1 LPNLKQYNVV
11 MKNII
16 TYVIAILFSVTQYSQ
31 SKEECFANLSIF
43 AEYAKVKNYKAA
55 YQPWVDLKNQCPDL
69 NSAIYVLGERMLKSF
84 IKSSDDSLKVQYQ
97 NDLVDLYDEWLQ
109 YFPKTKRGVSEVGKI
124 LAIKAQALSD
134 YNLADDTEILKIYDD
149 AFSRDPKSF
158 KSPKGLYNYFKM
170 YFKLYKAGDPNI
182 TLEKVFDKYEELTEK
197 FEYEMDVYT
206 SKLDALLKKE
216 ENSDPLTSR
225 EIRNKKV
232 YGVNMVACNT
242 YLNNLNAII
251 AKESTCENL
260 IPLYRKN
267 FDNFKSDAVWL
278 NRAAS
283 RMDSKDCSDDP
294 LFVELVE
301 ALHALNPSANSAY
314 YLGLLNDKS
323 GDTKL
328 AIEYYNESIEL
339 ETDNL
344 KKAKTLYKI
353 ALKFK
358 KSRQFS
364 KSRTYAN
371 RALKYQPSMGRAYLL
386 IANLYANSANNCGKS
401 QFEKR
406 SIYWLALKQA
416 KKAASVDASVRKL
429 ANKTAASYE
438 GRAPSKTDIFSEA
451 MGGKTISFSCWIGKS
466 VTVPSLN

>member
-1 LPNLKQYNVV
+1 MRKIVFVLIVLFFS
-11 MKNII
+11 NIQ
-16 TYVIAILFSVTQYSQ
+16 FSQ

-55 YQPWVDLKNQCPDL
+55 YQPWLELKKQCPDL

-84 IKSSDDSLKVQYQ
+84 IKSSDDTAKLQFQK
-97 NDLVDLYDEWLQ
+97 DLVNLYDEWLQ
-109 YFPKTKRGVSEVGKI
+109 YFPKSKRGVSEVGKI
-124 LAIKAQALSD
+124 LAIKAQTMLDYKLASD
-134 YNLADDTEILKIYDD
+134 SEIVQIYDD
-149 AFSRDPKSF
+149 AFKNDPKSF
-158 KSPKGLYNYFKM
+158 KSPKGLYNYFKL
-170 YFKLYKAGDPNI
+170 YFKMYKSDDQDVS
-182 TLEKVFDKYEELTEK
+182 LEEVFDKYEELTEK
-197 FEYEMDVYT
+197 FEYEMGAYT
-206 SKLDALLKKE
+206 AKLDLILKKE
-216 ENSDPLTSR
+216 ENSTPLSSR

-232 YGVNMVACNT
+232 YEVNMVACNT

-267 FDNFKSDAVWL
+267 FDSFKSDSVWL

-301 ALHALNPSANSAY
+301 ALHELNPSANSAY
-314 YLGLLNDKS
+314 YLGLLNDKK
-323 GDTKL
+323 GDSKL
-328 AIEYYNESIEL
+328 AIEYYNESIDL

-358 KSRQFS
+358 KSGQFS

-371 RALKYQPSMGRAYLL
+371 KALKYQPSMGKAYLL
-386 IANLYANSANNCGKS
+386 IGNLYASSANNCGTS

-406 SIYWLALKQA
+406 SIYWLALKEA

-451 MGGKTISFSCWIGKS
+451 MGGKKISFNCWIGKS

>member
-1 LPNLKQYNVV
+1 MRKIVFVLIVLFFS
-11 MKNII
+11 NIQ
-16 TYVIAILFSVTQYSQ
+16 FSQ

-55 YQPWVDLKNQCPDL
+55 YQPWLELKKQCPDL

-84 IKSSDDSLKVQYQ
+84 IKSSDDTAKLQFQK
-97 NDLVDLYDEWLQ
+97 DLVNLYDEWLQ
-109 YFPKTKRGVSEVGKI
+109 YFPKSKRGVSEVGKI
-124 LAIKAQALSD
+124 LAIKAQTMLDYKLASD
-134 YNLADDTEILKIYDD
+134 SEIVQIYDD
-149 AFSRDPKSF
+149 AFKNDPKSF
-158 KSPKGLYNYFKM
+158 KSPKGLYNYFKL
-170 YFKLYKAGDPNI
+170 YFKMYKSDDQDVS
-182 TLEKVFDKYEELTEK
+182 LEEVFDKYEELTEK
-197 FEYEMDVYT
+197 FEYEMGAYT
-206 SKLDALLKKE
+206 AKLDLILKKE
-216 ENSDPLTSR
+216 ENSTPLSSR

-232 YGVNMVACNT
+232 YEVNMVACNT

-267 FDNFKSDAVWL
+267 FDSFKSDSVWL

-301 ALHALNPSANSAY
+301 ALHELNPSANSAY
-314 YLGLLNDKS
+314 YLGLLNDKK
-323 GDTKL
+323 GDSKL
-328 AIEYYNESIEL
+328 AIEYYNESIDL

-358 KSRQFS
+358 KSGQFS

-371 RALKYQPSMGRAYLL
+371 KALKYQPSMGKAYLL
-386 IANLYANSANNCGKS
+386 IGNLYATSANNCGTS

-406 SIYWLALKQA
+406 SIYWLALKEA

-451 MGGKTISFSCWIGKS
+451 MGGKKISFNCWIGKS

>member
-1 LPNLKQYNVV
+1 MRKIVFVLIV
-11 MKNII
+11 
-16 TYVIAILFSVTQYSQ
+16 LFFSNNQFSQ

-55 YQPWVDLKNQCPDL
+55 YQPWLELKKQCPDL

-84 IKSSDDSLKVQYQ
+84 IKSSDDTAKLQFQK
-97 NDLVDLYDEWLQ
+97 DLVNLYDEWLQ
-109 YFPKTKRGVSEVGKI
+109 YFPKSKRGVSEVGKI
-124 LAIKAQALSD
+124 LAIKAQTMLDYKLASD
-134 YNLADDTEILKIYDD
+134 SEIVQIYDD
-149 AFSRDPKSF
+149 AFKNDPKSF
-158 KSPKGLYNYFKM
+158 KSPKGLYNYFKL
-170 YFKLYKAGDPNI
+170 YFKMYKSDDQDVS
-182 TLEKVFDKYEELTEK
+182 LEEVFDKYEELTEK
-197 FEYEMDVYT
+197 FEYEMGAYT
-206 SKLDALLKKE
+206 AKLDLILKKE
-216 ENSDPLTSR
+216 ENSTPLSSR

-232 YGVNMVACNT
+232 YEVNMVACNT
-242 YLNNLNAII
+242 YLNKLNAII

-267 FDNFKSDAVWL
+267 FDSFKSDSVWL

-301 ALHALNPSANSAY
+301 ALHELNPSANSAY
-314 YLGLLNDKS
+314 YLGLLNDKK
-323 GDTKL
+323 GDSKL
-328 AIEYYNESIEL
+328 AIEYYNESIDL

-358 KSRQFS
+358 KSGQFS

-371 RALKYQPSMGRAYLL
+371 KALKYQPSMGKAYLL
-386 IANLYANSANNCGKS
+386 IGNLYASSANNCGTS

-406 SIYWLALKQA
+406 SIYWLALKEA

-451 MGGKTISFSCWIGKS
+451 MGGKKISFNCWIGKS

>member
-1 LPNLKQYNVV
+1 MRKIVFVLIVLFFS
-11 MKNII
+11 NIQ
-16 TYVIAILFSVTQYSQ
+16 FSQ

-55 YQPWVDLKNQCPDL
+55 YQPWLELKKQCPDL

-84 IKSSDDSLKVQYQ
+84 IKSSDDTAKLQFQK
-97 NDLVDLYDEWLQ
+97 DLVNLYDEWLQ
-109 YFPKTKRGVSEVGKI
+109 YFPKSKRGVSEVGKI
-124 LAIKAQALSD
+124 LAIKAQTMLDYKLASD
-134 YNLADDTEILKIYDD
+134 SEIVQIYDE
-149 AFSRDPKSF
+149 AFKKDPKSF
-158 KSPKGLYNYFKM
+158 KSPTGLYNYFKL
-170 YFKLYKAGDPNI
+170 YFKMYKSDDQDVS
-182 TLEKVFDKYEELTEK
+182 LEEVFDKYEELTEK
-197 FEYEMDVYT
+197 FEYEMGAYT
-206 SKLDALLKKE
+206 AKLDLILKKE
-216 ENSDPLTSR
+216 ENSTPLSSR

-232 YGVNMVACNT
+232 YEVNMVACDT

-251 AKESTCENL
+251 AQESTCENL

-267 FDNFKSDAVWL
+267 FESFKSDSVWL

-301 ALHALNPSANSAY
+301 ALHELNPSANSAY
-314 YLGLLNDKS
+314 YLGLLNDKK
-323 GDTKL
+323 GDSKL
-328 AIEYYNESIEL
+328 AIEYYNESIDL

-358 KSRQFS
+358 KSGQFS

-371 RALKYQPSMGRAYLL
+371 KALNYQPSMGKAYLL
-386 IANLYANSANNCGKS
+386 IGNLYASSANNCGTS

-406 SIYWLALKQA
+406 SIYWLALKEA

-451 MGGKTISFSCWIGKS
+451 MGGKKISFNCWIGKS

>member
-1 LPNLKQYNVV
+1 MRKIVFVLIVLFFS
-11 MKNII
+11 NIQ
-16 TYVIAILFSVTQYSQ
+16 FSQ

-55 YQPWVDLKNQCPDL
+55 YQPWLELKKQCPDL

-84 IKSSDDSLKVQYQ
+84 IKSSDDTAKLQFQK
-97 NDLVDLYDEWLQ
+97 DLVNLYDEWLQ
-109 YFPKTKRGVSEVGKI
+109 YFPKSKRGVSEVGKI
-124 LAIKAQALSD
+124 LAIKAQTMLDYKLASD
-134 YNLADDTEILKIYDD
+134 SEIVQIYDD
-149 AFSRDPKSF
+149 AFKNDPKSF
-158 KSPKGLYNYFKM
+158 KSPKGLYNYFKL
-170 YFKLYKAGDPNI
+170 YFKMYKSDDQDVS
-182 TLEKVFDKYEELTEK
+182 LEEVFDKYEELTEK
-197 FEYEMDVYT
+197 FEYEMGAYT
-206 SKLDALLKKE
+206 AKLDLILKKE
-216 ENSDPLTSR
+216 ENSTPLSSR

-232 YGVNMVACNT
+232 YEVNMVACNT

-267 FDNFKSDAVWL
+267 FDSFKYDSVWL

-301 ALHALNPSANSAY
+301 ALHELNPSANSAY
-314 YLGLLNDKS
+314 YLGLLNDKK
-323 GDTKL
+323 GDSKL
-328 AIEYYNESIEL
+328 AIEYYNESIDL

-358 KSRQFS
+358 KSGQFS

-371 RALKYQPSMGRAYLL
+371 KALKYQPSMGKAYLL
-386 IANLYANSANNCGKS
+386 IGNLYASSANNCGTS

-406 SIYWLALKQA
+406 SIYWLALKEA

-451 MGGKTISFSCWIGKS
+451 MGGKKISFNCWIGKS

>member
-1 LPNLKQYNVV
+1 MRKIVFVLIVLFFS
-11 MKNII
+11 NIQ
-16 TYVIAILFSVTQYSQ
+16 FSQ

-55 YQPWVDLKNQCPDL
+55 YQPWLELKKQCPDL
-69 NSAIYVLGERMLKSF
+69 NSAIYVLGERILKSF
-84 IKSSDDSLKVQYQ
+84 IKSSDDTAKLQFQK
-97 NDLVDLYDEWLQ
+97 DLVNLYDEWIQ
-109 YFPKTKRGVSEVGKI
+109 YFPKSKRGVSEVGKI
-124 LAIKAQALSD
+124 LAIKAQTMLDYKLASD
-134 YNLADDTEILKIYDD
+134 SEIFQIYDD
-149 AFSRDPKSF
+149 AFKKDPKSF
-158 KSPKGLYNYFKM
+158 KSPKGLYNYFKL
-170 YFKLYKAGDPNI
+170 YFKMYKSDDQDVS
-182 TLEKVFDKYEELTEK
+182 LEEVFDKYEELTEK
-197 FEYEMDVYT
+197 FEYEMGAYT
-206 SKLDALLKKE
+206 AKLDLILKKE
-216 ENSDPLTSR
+216 ENSTPLSSR

-232 YGVNMVACNT
+232 YEVNMVACNT

-267 FDNFKSDAVWL
+267 FDSFKSDSVWL

-301 ALHALNPSANSAY
+301 ALHELNPSANSAY
-314 YLGLLNDKS
+314 YLGLLNDKK
-323 GDTKL
+323 GDSKL
-328 AIEYYNESIEL
+328 AIEYYNESIDL

-358 KSRQFS
+358 KSGQFS

-371 RALKYQPSMGRAYLL
+371 KALKYQPSMGKAYLL
-386 IANLYANSANNCGKS
+386 IGNLYASSANNCGTS

-406 SIYWLALKQA
+406 SIYWLALKEA

-451 MGGKTISFSCWIGKS
+451 MGGKKISFNCWIGKS

>member
-1 LPNLKQYNVV
+1 MRKIVFVLIVLFFS
-11 MKNII
+11 NIQ
-16 TYVIAILFSVTQYSQ
+16 FSQ

-55 YQPWVDLKNQCPDL
+55 YQPWLELKKQCPDL

-84 IKSSDDSLKVQYQ
+84 IKSSDDTAKLQFQK
-97 NDLVDLYDEWLQ
+97 DLVNLYDEWLQ
-109 YFPKTKRGVSEVGKI
+109 YFPKSKRGVSEVGKI
-124 LAIKAQALSD
+124 LAIKAQTMLDYKLASD
-134 YNLADDTEILKIYDD
+134 SEIVQIYDD
-149 AFSRDPKSF
+149 AFKKDPKSF
-158 KSPKGLYNYFKM
+158 KSPKGLYNYFKL
-170 YFKLYKAGDPNI
+170 YFKMYKSDDQDVS
-182 TLEKVFDKYEELTEK
+182 LEEVFDKYEELTEK
-197 FEYEMDVYT
+197 FEYEMGAYT
-206 SKLDALLKKE
+206 AKLDLILKKE
-216 ENSDPLTSR
+216 ENSTPLSSR

-232 YGVNMVACNT
+232 YEVNMVACNT

-267 FDNFKSDAVWL
+267 FDSFKSDSVWL

-301 ALHALNPSANSAY
+301 ALHELNPSANSAY
-314 YLGLLNDKS
+314 YLGLLNDKK
-323 GDTKL
+323 GDSKL
-328 AIEYYNESIEL
+328 AIEYYNESIDL

-358 KSRQFS
+358 KSGQFS

-371 RALKYQPSMGRAYLL
+371 KALKYQPSMGKAYLL
-386 IANLYANSANNCGKS
+386 IGNLYASSANNCGTS

-406 SIYWLALKQA
+406 SIYWLALKEA

-451 MGGKTISFSCWIGKS
+451 MGGKKISFNCWIGKS

>member
-1 LPNLKQYNVV
+1 MRKIVFVLIVLFFS
-11 MKNII
+11 NIQ
-16 TYVIAILFSVTQYSQ
+16 FSQ

-55 YQPWVDLKNQCPDL
+55 YQPWLELKKQCPDL

-84 IKSSDDSLKVQYQ
+84 IKSSDDTAKLQFQK
-97 NDLVDLYDEWLQ
+97 DLVNLYDEWLQ
-109 YFPKTKRGVSEVGKI
+109 YFPKSKRGVSEVGKI
-124 LAIKAQALSD
+124 LAIKAQTMLDYKLASD
-134 YNLADDTEILKIYDD
+134 SEIVQIYDD
-149 AFSRDPKSF
+149 AFKNDPKSF
-158 KSPKGLYNYFKM
+158 KSPKGLYNYFKL
-170 YFKLYKAGDPNI
+170 YFKMYKSDDQEVS
-182 TLEKVFDKYEELTEK
+182 LEEVFDKYEELTEK
-197 FEYEMDVYT
+197 FEYEMGAYT
-206 SKLDALLKKE
+206 AKLDLILKKE
-216 ENSDPLTSR
+216 ENSTPLSSR

-232 YGVNMVACNT
+232 YEVNMVACNT

-267 FDNFKSDAVWL
+267 FDSFKSDSVWL

-301 ALHALNPSANSAY
+301 ALHELNPSANSAY
-314 YLGLLNDKS
+314 YLGLLNDKK
-323 GDTKL
+323 GDSKL
-328 AIEYYNESIEL
+328 AIEYYNESIDL

-358 KSRQFS
+358 KSGQFS

-371 RALKYQPSMGRAYLL
+371 KALKYQPSMGKAYLL
-386 IANLYANSANNCGKS
+386 IGNLYASSANNCGTS

-406 SIYWLALKQA
+406 SIYWLALKEA

-451 MGGKTISFSCWIGKS
+451 MGGKKISFNCWIGKS

>member
-1 LPNLKQYNVV
+1 MRKIVFVLIVLFFS
-11 MKNII
+11 NIQ
-16 TYVIAILFSVTQYSQ
+16 FSQ

-55 YQPWVDLKNQCPDL
+55 YQPWLELKKQCPDL
-69 NSAIYVLGERMLKSF
+69 NSAIYVLGERILKSF
-84 IKSSDDSLKVQYQ
+84 IKSSDDTAKLQFQK
-97 NDLVDLYDEWLQ
+97 DLVNLYDEWLQ
-109 YFPKTKRGVSEVGKI
+109 YFPKSKRGVSEVGKI
-124 LAIKAQALSD
+124 LAIKAQTMLDYKLASD
-134 YNLADDTEILKIYDD
+134 SEIVQIYDD
-149 AFSRDPKSF
+149 AFKNDPKSF
-158 KSPKGLYNYFKM
+158 KSPKGLYNYFKL
-170 YFKLYKAGDPNI
+170 YFKMYKSDDQDVS
-182 TLEKVFDKYEELTEK
+182 LEEVFNKYEELTEK
-197 FEYEMDVYT
+197 FEYEMGAYT
-206 SKLDALLKKE
+206 AKLDLILKKE
-216 ENSDPLTSR
+216 ENSTPLSSR

-232 YGVNMVACNT
+232 YEVNMVACNT

-267 FDNFKSDAVWL
+267 FDSFKSDSVWL

-301 ALHALNPSANSAY
+301 ALHELNPSANSAY
-314 YLGLLNDKS
+314 YLGLLNDKK
-323 GDTKL
+323 GDSKL
-328 AIEYYNESIEL
+328 AIEYYNESIDL

-358 KSRQFS
+358 KSGQFS

-371 RALKYQPSMGRAYLL
+371 KALKYQPSMGKAYLL
-386 IANLYANSANNCGKS
+386 IGNLYASSANNCGTS

-406 SIYWLALKQA
+406 SIYWLALKEA

-451 MGGKTISFSCWIGKS
+451 MGGKKISFNCWIGKS

>member
-1 LPNLKQYNVV
+1 MRKIVFVLIVLFFS
-11 MKNII
+11 NIQ
-16 TYVIAILFSVTQYSQ
+16 FSQ

-55 YQPWVDLKNQCPDL
+55 YQPWLELKKQCPDL

-84 IKSSDDSLKVQYQ
+84 IESSDDTAKLQFQK
-97 NDLVDLYDEWLQ
+97 DLVNLYDEWLQ
-109 YFPKTKRGVSEVGKI
+109 YFPKSKRGVSEVGKI
-124 LAIKAQALSD
+124 LAIKAQTMLDYKLASD
-134 YNLADDTEILKIYDD
+134 SEIVQIYDD
-149 AFSRDPKSF
+149 AFKNDPKSF
-158 KSPKGLYNYFKM
+158 KSPKGLYNYFKL
-170 YFKLYKAGDPNI
+170 YFKMYKSDDQDVS
-182 TLEKVFDKYEELTEK
+182 LEEVFDKYEELTEK
-197 FEYEMDVYT
+197 FEYEMGAYT
-206 SKLDALLKKE
+206 AKLDLILKKE
-216 ENSDPLTSR
+216 ENSTPLSSR

-232 YGVNMVACNT
+232 YEVNMVACNT

-267 FDNFKSDAVWL
+267 FDSFKSDSVWL

-301 ALHALNPSANSAY
+301 ALHELNPSANSAY
-314 YLGLLNDKS
+314 YLGLLNDKK
-323 GDTKL
+323 GDSKL
-328 AIEYYNESIEL
+328 AIEYYNESIDL

-358 KSRQFS
+358 KSGQFS

-371 RALKYQPSMGRAYLL
+371 KALKYQPSMGKAYLL
-386 IANLYANSANNCGKS
+386 IGNLYASSANNCGTS

-406 SIYWLALKQA
+406 SIYWLALKEA

-451 MGGKTISFSCWIGKS
+451 MGGKKISFNCWIGKS

>member
-1 LPNLKQYNVV
+1 MRKIVFVLIVLFFS
-11 MKNII
+11 NIQ
-16 TYVIAILFSVTQYSQ
+16 FSQ

-55 YQPWVDLKNQCPDL
+55 YQPWLELKKQCPDL

-84 IKSSDDSLKVQYQ
+84 IKSSDDTAKIQFQ
-97 NDLVDLYDEWLQ
+97 KDLVNLYDEWLQ
-109 YFPKTKRGVSEVGKI
+109 YFPKSKRGVSEVGKI
-124 LAIKAQALSD
+124 LAIKAQTMLDYKLASD
-134 YNLADDTEILKIYDD
+134 SEIVQIYDD
-149 AFSRDPKSF
+149 AFKKDPKSF
-158 KSPKGLYNYFKM
+158 KSPKGLYNYFKL
-170 YFKLYKAGDPNI
+170 YFKMYKSDDQDVS
-182 TLEKVFDKYEELTEK
+182 LEEVFDKYEELTEK
-197 FEYEMDVYT
+197 FEYEMGAYT
-206 SKLDALLKKE
+206 AKLDLILKKE
-216 ENSDPLTSR
+216 ENSTPLSSR

-232 YGVNMVACNT
+232 YEVNMVACNT

-267 FDNFKSDAVWL
+267 FDSFKSDSVWL

-301 ALHALNPSANSAY
+301 ALHELNPSANSAY
-314 YLGLLNDKS
+314 YLGLLNDKK
-323 GDTKL
+323 GDSKL
-328 AIEYYNESIEL
+328 AIEYYNESIDL

-358 KSRQFS
+358 KSGQFS

-371 RALKYQPSMGRAYLL
+371 KALKYQPSMGKAYLL
-386 IANLYANSANNCGKS
+386 IGNLYASSANNCGTS

-406 SIYWLALKQA
+406 SIYWLALKEA

-451 MGGKTISFSCWIGKS
+451 MGGKKISFNCWIGKS

>member
-1 LPNLKQYNVV
+1 
-11 MKNII
+11 MKKIVLTLIVLIISNIQ
-16 TYVIAILFSVTQYSQ
+16 FSQ
-31 SKEECFANLSIF
+31 SNEECFANLSIF
-43 AEYAKVKNYKAA
+43 AEYAKVKNYKSA
-55 YQPWVDLKNQCPDL
+55 YQPWLELKKQCPDL

-84 IKSSDDSLKVQYQ
+84 IKSSDNTAKLQFQK
-97 NDLVDLYDEWLQ
+97 DLVNLYDEWLQ
-109 YFPKTKRGVSEVGKI
+109 YFPKSKRGESEVGKI
-124 LAIKAQALSD
+124 LAIKAQTMLDYKLGSD
-134 YNLADDTEILKIYDD
+134 SEIVQIYDE
-149 AFSRDPKSF
+149 AFKKDPTSF
-158 KSPKGLYNYFKM
+158 KSPKGLYNYFKL
-170 YFKLYKAGDPNI
+170 YFKMYKSDDQDVS
-182 TLEKVFDKYEELTEK
+182 LEEVFDKYEELTEK
-197 FEYEMDVYT
+197 FEYEMGAYT
-206 SKLDALLKKE
+206 AKLDLILKKE
-216 ENSDPLTSR
+216 ENSTPLSSR

-232 YGVNMVACNT
+232 YEVNMVACDT

-267 FDNFKSDAVWL
+267 FESFKSDSVGL

-301 ALHALNPSANSAY
+301 ALHELNPSANSAY
-314 YLGLLNDKS
+314 YLGLLNDKK
-323 GDTKL
+323 GDSNL
-328 AIEYYNESIEL
+328 AIEYYNESIDL

-358 KSRQFS
+358 KSGQFS

-371 RALKYQPSMGRAYLL
+371 KALTYQPSMGKAYLL
-386 IANLYANSANNCGKS
+386 IGNLYASSANNCGTS

-406 SIYWLALKQA
+406 SIYWLALKEA

-451 MGGKTISFSCWIGKS
+451 MGGKKISFNCWIGKS

>member
-1 LPNLKQYNVV
+1 MRKIVFVLIVLFFS
-11 MKNII
+11 NIQ
-16 TYVIAILFSVTQYSQ
+16 FSQ

-55 YQPWVDLKNQCPDL
+55 YQPWLELKKQCPDL

-84 IKSSDDSLKVQYQ
+84 IESSDDTAKLQFQK
-97 NDLVDLYDEWLQ
+97 DLVNLYDEWLQ
-109 YFPKTKRGVSEVGKI
+109 YFPKSKRGVSEVGKI
-124 LAIKAQALSD
+124 LAIKAQTMLDYKLASD
-134 YNLADDTEILKIYDD
+134 SEIIQIYDD
-149 AFSRDPKSF
+149 AFKKDPKSF
-158 KSPKGLYNYFKM
+158 KSPKGLYNYFKL
-170 YFKLYKAGDPNI
+170 YFKMYKSDDQDVS
-182 TLEKVFDKYEELTEK
+182 LEEVFDKYEELTEK
-197 FEYEMDVYT
+197 FEYEMGAYT
-206 SKLDALLKKE
+206 AKLDLILKKE
-216 ENSDPLTSR
+216 ENSTPLSSR

-232 YGVNMVACNT
+232 YEVNMVACNT

-267 FDNFKSDAVWL
+267 FDSFKSDSVWL

-301 ALHALNPSANSAY
+301 ALHELNPSANSAY
-314 YLGLLNDKS
+314 YLGLLNDKK
-323 GDTKL
+323 GDSKL
-328 AIEYYNESIEL
+328 AIEYYNESIDL

-358 KSRQFS
+358 KSGQFS

-371 RALKYQPSMGRAYLL
+371 KALKYQPSMGKAYLL
-386 IANLYANSANNCGKS
+386 IGNLYASSANNCGTS

-406 SIYWLALKQA
+406 SIYWLALKEA

-451 MGGKTISFSCWIGKS
+451 MGGKKISFNCWIGKS